1 MPVGCAKRIAV
12 QRRPD
17 RIKARAA
24 LNRIVDAGNEENIRT
39 AAAHHRVG
47 IARLARLGAG
57 AVINCVI
64 AVTRGRNDVIARATD
79 QGVVAAIALNG
90 VVA

>member
-1 MPVGCAKRIAV
+1 M
-12 QRRPD
+12 
-17 RIKARAA
+17 
-24 LNRIVDAGNEENIRT
+24 NRIVDAGNEENIRT

-47 IARLARLGAG
+47 RTRLTRLGAG